1 MELDARL
8 VRGETPRAGAVYL
21 FQRAPRA
28 LPPLVRLDQSYL
40 GDIVW
45 PVLGPLGAEAA
56 EAVHDARHA
65 EEETGR

>member
-28 LPPLVRLDQSYL
+28 LPPLIRLDQSYL

-45 PVLGPLGAEAA
+45 PVLGPAGAEAA
-56 EAVHDARHA
+56 EAVHEARRAGEDAPR
-65 EEETGR
+65 